1 MAREV
6 RTFRIE
12 DWEGNIYK
20 PEGVADG
27 VNGANGASGGS
38 SINSSNIG
46 QAGSG
51 ATNTT
56 EGVQTGDPYANNGT
70 TIIITALPSKEKIV
84 ADVTFSK
91 IQFGKYAVMIR
102 AKSNKIGSNDDL
114 MKVNTYYVDES
125 GAAVQRLLSSTII
138 KAKHFDS
145 TQDYSDIGFV
155 TNFTGVYTDN
165 ASLRVEVVLLKNTST
180 TICLDS
186 VTISRAFTAVTGTPT
201 TVYKEL

>member
-27 VNGANGASGGS
+27 VNGSNSAAGGS
-38 SINSSNIG
+38 SIDSSNIG
-46 QAGSG
+46 MAGSG
-51 ATNTT
+51 ATNIT
-56 EGVQTGDPYANNGT
+56 EGVQTGDPYANSGT
-70 TIIITALPSKEKIV
+70 TIIVTALPSKEKIV

-91 IQFGKYAVMIR
+91 IPFGKYSVMIR
-102 AKSNKIGSNDDL
+102 AKSNKIGTDENL
-114 MKVNTYYVDES
+114 IKANVYYMDES
-125 GAAVQRLLSSTII
+125 GAAVQRLLSSTMI

-155 TNFTGVYTDN
+155 TNFSGVYTDN
-165 ASLRVEVVLLKNTST
+165 ASMRVELILQKTTST
-180 TICLDS
+180 TICFDS
-186 VTISRAFTAVTGTPT
+186 VTITRAFTAVTGTPT
-201 TVYKEL
+201 TVYKDL